1 MQNAEQN
8 TLAESSA
15 PISLFVFIAFLL
27 SKLLIRFG
35 FLYFHLEFSPA
46 LRAAHAVVSL
56 LVLNAE
62 LRLAERALDVFELLA
77 LPEFLKLKLKKVL
90 YGIEYLSEHPIFT
103 RAHIDVARKSAE
115 HRQAQKRELDA
126 EQKRRLQGLDVLMIP
141 VGGFFTIDADEA
153 AAIAKELAPKCI
165 IPMHYRGENFGY
177 DVLGKVD
184 LFTRHFPN
192 AKAIS
197 DTLELGAD
205 LPEVVVMDFNH

>member
-1 MQNAEQN
+1 MKIKYLGHACFKLISGDNSLVIDPYQDGSVDG
-8 TLAESSA
+8 LRPLRDSA
-15 PISLFVFIAFLL
+15 TKVITSHRHADHNGIDCVEIAAGDENVFSIEEIP
-27 SKLLIRFG
+27 SWHDNQQG
-35 FLYFHLEFSPA
+35 A
-46 LRAAHAVVSL
+46 LRGPNTIHVIECERYRVAHL
-56 LVLNAE
+56 GDL
-62 LRLAERALDVFELLA
+62 
-77 LPEFLKLKLKKVL
+77 
-90 YGIEYLSEHPIFT
+90 GC
-103 RAHIDVARKSAE
+103 
-115 HRQAQKRELDA
+115 ELDA

-177 DVLGKVD
+177 DVLGTVD